1 MSMYATTRALNP
13 AGVFTDATYVVSM
26 RPYRAQDVERVRAVT
41 RRFVGSHGEPIAWGW
56 GAVGEL
62 GIRDLGE
69 PEWGDRVEVREG
81 EVPVFWGCGV
91 TPQVAVMRA
100 GGKIEGAVMAH
111 MPGHM
116 LVLDVEEGE
125 FFGEEGEKMEVGGT

>member
-1 MSMYATTRALNP
+1 
-13 AGVFTDATYVVSM
+13 
-26 RPYRAQDVERVRAVT
+26 
-41 RRFVGSHGEPIAWGW
+41 
-56 GAVGEL
+56 VGEL
-62 GIRDLGE
+62 GIRDLGV

-125 FFGEEGEKMEVGGT
+125 FFKEEGEFFGEEGEKMEVGGT